1 MPKLKSLDGESRFN
15 FMLALIA
22 YLERAGEVSMAEA
35 AEHFNLDEK
44 YLRDVVFSI
53 NQLSVEFPGRE
64 EIFFFIDADLADE
77 GILSLLQNDLIQ
89 DVPRLSSRQAAA
101 IGAGLNYLAT
111 MPAFADDAE
120 LKALQELMGQGTGRG
135 LAPAIAVSP
144 GSEDEYAETLRKAL
158 LAGKRISC
166 EYLNAKGE
174 KTQREIDPLRIDL
187 RSDGTYLRGYCPINE
202 GLRNFKLD
210 RMRLVEITDKPIC
223 DQAKSISEIED
234 SLYVAQASDIEV
246 TVELEPEAYG
256 LISEFQTVDEPTSI
270 GNGSIRAVIKV
281 GHLPN
286 IAKLISRYR
295 GKARVI
301 EPIEARELVKNYA
314 LRVLGESAEV
324 ALAEVE

>member
-1 MPKLKSLDGESRFN
+1 MPKLNSLDGGSRFN

-22 YLERAGEVSMAEA
+22 YLERSGEVTTATA
-35 AEHFNLDEK
+35 AQHFNLDEK
-44 YLRDVVFSI
+44 YLREVVFSI

-77 GILSLLQNDLIQ
+77 GILSLTQNDLIQ

-120 LKALQELMGQGTGRG
+120 LKSLQELMSQGSGRG
-135 LAPAIAVSP
+135 SAPAITVAP
-144 GSEDEYAETLRKAL
+144 GTEAQYAEVLREAL
-158 LAGKRISC
+158 LAGRRISC

-174 KTQREIDPLRIDL
+174 QTIREIDPLRIDV
-187 RSDGTYLRGYCPINE
+187 RPDGTYLRGYCLVNAA
-202 GLRNFKLD
+202 LRNFKLD
-210 RMRLVEITDKPIC
+210 RMRNIKISELPISAE
-223 DQAKSISEIED
+223 AKSVGEIED
-234 SLYVAQASDIEV
+234 SLYVSQANDIEV

-256 LISEFQTVDEPTSI
+256 LIAEFQTVEEPTSA
-270 GNGSIRAVIKV
+270 GEGAIRAVIKV

-301 EPIEARELVKNYA
+301 EPKEARELVKNYA
-314 LRVLGESAEV
+314 LKVLGESAHSNQT
-324 ALAEVE
+324 EVE